1 MKVET
6 QIGSLVVSAPM
17 SNEPIQFSVM
27 DAGSFGDNGIYLCRP
42 ETRIA
47 TNVYMATISTEPLI
61 NSNDKLK
68 NNFHPSFQA
77 LVRKNDRWVP
87 IVNQE
92 NSDFWIDEQFDGT
105 NYSIAWYL
113 RETAPAAVY
122 GVRCIYEDED
132 YDEPVNVEFQ
142 VLYTEY
148 WTYIKVVNDD
158 GNREINNFYG
168 GSEKTLYLNVTFN
181 DGAADPSLA
190 YSQQTTGSTGVRV
203 GAITDYNNIV
213 SLDTMDVTIKTVS
226 GKVYPA
232 QSLQYEID
240 CNRIA
245 LRFLDNLEN
254 DIYLVQ
260 FTSKA
265 NDRIIGQFVIDNT
278 AANGGV
284 NLSHLWVVL
293 MIFGGLLA
301 LGAASAYLIPL
312 LIARINEIRVERETE
327 RIDRI
332 KNPEKY
338 AKKNKKS
345 FKDAVSDVIYKI
357 KTPAYKRKKQQEEKD
372 SEQQGPVEE
381 KVYDN
386 RFTEML
392 RERQEKRQFMREHNV
407 TSAEME
413 KMKEAEAMAAADEA
427 NSFAGLRDGDD
438 EIATFHAAK
447 DETPTLETGSY
458 VKDGTTFAQLD
469 SMRENEHPQDNGNN
483 DGK

>member
-1 MKVET
+1 M
-6 QIGSLVVSAPM
+6 A
-17 SNEPIQFSVM
+17 NEPIQFSVL

-47 TNVYMATISTEPLI
+47 SNVYMATISTEPLI
-61 NSNDKLK
+61 NSNNKLK

-77 LVRKNDRWVP
+77 LVRKNDQW
-87 IVNQE
+87 IEIDGQE
-92 NSDFWIDEQFDGT
+92 NPDFWIDDQFDGT
-105 NYSIAWYL
+105 NYSVAWYL

-132 YDEPVNVEFQ
+132 YDEPVTVEFK

-148 WTYIKVVNDD
+148 WTYINVVNND
-158 GNREINNFYG
+158 GNRQIYDFRG

-203 GAITDYNNIV
+203 GAIVDDSNIV
-213 SLDTMDVTIKTVS
+213 SLDNMDVTIRTVS
-226 GKVYPA
+226 GKVYPV
-232 QSLQYEID
+232 QNLQCEID
-240 CNRIA
+240 QNRIA
-245 LRFLDNLEN
+245 IRFLEYLDN

-278 AANGGV
+278 VANGRV

-293 MIFGGLLA
+293 MIFGGLLT

-312 LIARINEIRVERETE
+312 LIVRINEKRVERETE

-338 AKKNKKS
+338 TKKNKKS
-345 FKDAVSDVIYKI
+345 FKDAVNDVIYKI
-357 KTPAYKRKKQQEEKD
+357 KTPAYKRKKEQEAKD
-372 SEQQGPVEE
+372 KEQQGPVEE
-381 KVYDN
+381 KVYEN

-392 RERQEKRQFMREHNV
+392 RDRQEKRQFMREHNV

-427 NSFAGLRDGDD
+427 NSFSGLRDDDD
-438 EIATFHAAK
+438 EIATFHAAE

-469 SMRENEHPQDNGNN
+469 SMRDVEQSQDNGNN
-483 DGK
+483 DNDGN